1 MGVFSEI
8 AMEQQNS
15 MFDSSAAF
23 EDDEAFELE
32 EMESLPVPPV
42 GTDTVPVSAASVSA
56 GETALADAEEE
67 PADEAAPDGEEKSAE
82 EGNSAQPPAAEDEEK
97 KRAEHEAAEAQRKA
111 EFDAKQQA
119 KKAAEQEQITRL
131 EAMSDE
137 EVIAASTQRVSTD
150 VEKLTRRNMKECV
163 SEHIQMLCMEDTAFA
178 RLTMHPKKNMIRC
191 FQYINRKAWD
201 YVQDEL
207 KASGTCSGPGQQTYG
222 CDVPDDMCYQ
232 WAEDYFRDPDAKEDH
247 EDEEKFVPKPY
258 AGKSSAKSKPKKA
271 AEKKKTEPKAAPKQE
286 EKSLLR
292 MGRCRFWILGW
303 QRQAEP
309 AKEEKCRMIA
319 YKGFRPGLIC
329 RGYQFV
335 MGLNTTEKANCR
347 ENGFHCA
354 ENPLDCLS
362 YYSSLEHSEY
372 YIVNAGGDIDEDE
385 HDSKI
390 ACTELTVIKRL
401 TKEELFLHGLAYMV
415 DHPRRVWSSHVA
427 ANRAMANCGY
437 AVVRGKDPVAT
448 GRLGDILAFAKEAP
462 DSEAIVQVA
471 VGRVDGITLMP
482 DVWYGVDLT
491 RRTVN

>member
-8 AMEQQNS
+8 AMEQQNG

-42 GTDTVPVSAASVSA
+42 GTDTVPVSAASVCA

-67 PADEAAPDGEEKSAE
+67 PTDEVAPAGEEKSAE
-82 EGNSAQPPAAEDEEK
+82 EGKSAQPPAAEDEEK

-119 KKAAEQEQITRL
+119 KKAAEQEQIARL

-191 FQYINRKAWD
+191 FQYINRRAWD
-201 YVQDEL
+201 YVQKQAEPAL
-207 KASGTCSGPGQQTYG
+207 
-222 CDVPDDMCYQ
+222 VPDSRRMAAMCRMIC
-232 WAEDYFRDPDAKEDH
+232 AISGRKIISVTLMPRKTMRMR
-247 EDEEKFVPKPY
+247 
-258 AGKSSAKSKPKKA
+258 KSLFPSRMLGSPLQRTNPRRRQRRKRRNPSRHPSRRK
-271 AEKKKTEPKAAPKQE
+271 
-286 EKSLLR
+286 KSLLR
-292 MGRCRFWILGW
+292 MGRCRCWILVW

-354 ENPLDCLS
+354 EDPLDCLS

-462 DSEAIVQVA
+462 DSESIVQVA
-471 VGRVDGITLMP
+471 VGRIDGVTLLP

-491 RRTVN
+491 KRMVN

>member
-1 MGVFSEI
+1 
-8 AMEQQNS
+8 
-15 MFDSSAAF
+15 
-23 EDDEAFELE
+23 
-32 EMESLPVPPV
+32 
-42 GTDTVPVSAASVSA
+42 
-56 GETALADAEEE
+56 
-67 PADEAAPDGEEKSAE
+67 
-82 EGNSAQPPAAEDEEK
+82 
-97 KRAEHEAAEAQRKA
+97 
-111 EFDAKQQA
+111 
-119 KKAAEQEQITRL
+119 
-131 EAMSDE
+131 
-137 EVIAASTQRVSTD
+137 
-150 VEKLTRRNMKECV
+150 
-163 SEHIQMLCMEDTAFA
+163 
-178 RLTMHPKKNMIRC
+178 
-191 FQYINRKAWD
+191 
-201 YVQDEL
+201 
-207 KASGTCSGPGQQTYG
+207 
-222 CDVPDDMCYQ
+222 
-232 WAEDYFRDPDAKEDH
+232 
-247 EDEEKFVPKPY
+247 
-258 AGKSSAKSKPKKA
+258 
-271 AEKKKTEPKAAPKQE
+271 
-286 EKSLLR
+286 
-292 MGRCRFWILGW
+292 MGRCRCWILGW

-372 YIVNAGGDIDEDE
+372 YIVNAGGDIDEDD

-415 DHPRRVWSSHVA
+415 DHPRRMWSSHVA